1 MTGVPS
7 DRWGTDRLRRGLLR
21 ALRVRHP
28 AQAVVVAFAV
38 AVLVGAALLAL
49 PVATESGQG
58 AALLTALF
66 TAVSA
71 VCVTGLVVVDTP
83 TYWSGF
89 GEAVIIVGIQVGGF
103 GIITLASLLALTV
116 SRRLGLRG
124 RLAAQTESSTV
135 DLGDLRTVLRG
146 VFAYTVAF
154 EAAAAVV
161 LTLHFLLAY
170 DYAPARAVYHGV
182 FHSVSAFNNAGFA
195 LYSDNVVGFATDRLV
210 TGVLALLTIAGGLGF
225 PVLFDLAR
233 RDRSPGRWSLHTKLT
248 LAVTLPLFALGSVAI
263 LVFEWANPATLG
275 PLPVVD
281 KLTPAAFHGVVPRT
295 SGFNSLDVGQMTE
308 PSLLVTDVLM
318 FIGGGSAGTAGG
330 IKVTT
335 FALLAY
341 VILAEVRG
349 EDDVRLFDRRV
360 APGAQRQA
368 LAVALLGLGAV
379 VTATLALLAVAPLA
393 LSDALFEAVSAFGT
407 VGMSTGI
414 TAALPPAG
422 QLVLIVLMFL
432 GRVGPITLGS
442 ALALRQR
449 ELRYR
454 LPEERPVIG

>member
-1 MTGVPS
+1 MPS

-38 AVLVGAALLAL
+38 AVLVAAGLLAL

-103 GIITLASLLALTV
+103 GIITLASLLALAV

-170 DYAPARAVYHGV
+170 DYTPVRAVYHGV

-275 PLPVVD
+275 PLAVVD

-295 SGFNSLDVGQMTE
+295 SGFNSLDVGQMSE

-349 EDDVRLFDRRV
+349 EHDVRLFDRRV